1 MGLSLGITGYPQ
13 SGKKTLIQLLTGN
26 VFDTKKGL
34 GVATIFDER
43 FNSLVALYKPEKVAP
58 ATINISFIGDIDDT
72 TIKEGSV
79 FADIAGM
86 DALCLVIRAF
96 NDDTVYHIKG
106 GIDPFRD
113 YETIINE
120 CILHDMVFAEKRIE
134 RLKQDKK
141 KTQQQKEAEIAL
153 LQKFLQHLESGI
165 LLNEIHLSSDESLI
179 IKSYPFITVK
189 KIIVVVNTDNNDVS
203 IASEFKNKFAYNISL
218 IEIPVALE
226 LEIAAITDENE
237 RKEFYR
243 SLNIHKPALNVLCDA
258 MIDSLG
264 LQSFFTVGED
274 EVKQWLIP
282 KGCFAPE
289 AAGYIH
295 SDIQRGFIRAELM
308 HYYDLIS
315 AGSESA
321 VKKEGKFYLVGRDY
335 SMQDGDIVSFRFN
348 V

>member
-1 MGLSLGITGYPQ
+1 MGLSLGIIGYPQ
-13 SGKKTLIQLLTGN
+13 SGKKSLIQLLTGN
-26 VFDTKKGL
+26 IFDSKKGL
-34 GVATIFDER
+34 GVATIVDER
-43 FNSLVALYKPEKVAP
+43 FNSLVALYKPKKVAP
-58 ATINISFIGDIDDT
+58 ATINISLIGDIDET

-79 FADIAGM
+79 FADIVGM

-96 NDDTVYHIKG
+96 NNDTVYHIKG

-141 KTQQQKEAEIAL
+141 KTQQQKEAEITL
-153 LQKFLQHLESGI
+153 LQKFMQHLENGN
-165 LLNEIHLSSDESLI
+165 LLHEIQLSLDESLI
-179 IKSYPFITVK
+179 IKSYPFITIK
-189 KIIVVVNTDNNDVS
+189 KIIVVINTDNNEEA
-203 IASEFKNKFAYNISL
+203 IAIEFANKFSHNVFF
-218 IEIPVALE
+218 IELPIALE
-226 LEIAAITDENE
+226 LDIAAITDEKE

-243 SLNIHKPALNVLCDA
+243 SLNLHKSAVKVLCDA
-258 MIDSLG
+258 MIKSLG

-282 KGCFAPE
+282 KGCLAPE

-308 HYYDLIS
+308 HYDDFIA
-315 AGSESA
+315 AGSEEKL
-321 VKKEGKFYLVGRDY
+321 KKEGKYHLVGKDY
-335 SMQDGDIVSFRFN
+335 SIEDGDIVSFRFN